1 MVAPSIFQRSL
12 ASAKALKRS
21 LVKCA
26 RPAAGDDDDD
36 DDDDDDGVDGVDGD
50 TRPFSLTN

>member
-21 LVKCA
+21 LFKCA
-26 RPAAGDDDDD
+26 RPAAGDDDHDD
-36 DDDDDDGVDGVDGD
+36 DDDDDDDDDHACMMMHV
-50 TRPFSLTN
+50 